1 MEINNITP
9 ICKILVIGV
18 GGGGCNAVNRMIA
31 SGLKSASFVA
41 ANTDKQAL
49 MLSKASVQIQ
59 LGEKLTK
66 GLGAGADPEIGR
78 KAAEESRAQITEK
91 LRGVDLVF
99 ITAGMGGGT
108 GTGAAPVIASIAR
121 EMGILTIAVVTKPFE
136 FEGRTRSANAEL
148 GIKNLSKCVDTLVV
162 IPNDRLLSIAPKGT
176 SIVDAFKYADE
187 VLRQGIQGISDLIA
201 TPSLI
206 NLDFADV
213 RTVMKNRGLAHMG
226 IGEGKGEKRNELAVR
241 QAIASPLLETSI
253 NGAKAVIINV
263 KGGFD
268 LTLEEVNDAVNLVK
282 EVVSPEANTIFGATI
297 DETYNDRMIV
307 TIVATGFEGSRFEN
321 ATQSGVQKP
330 SFVGAQNPQIAKPG
344 DTGNFD
350 KAKFNDFI
358 TGKPT
363 VSSIFDRNFGTGI
376 SQPVQNQQQRPTE
389 MRRETYTEA
398 DLWNKLSKSSAIS
411 EYAQNQAEAEFDK
424 KYGLNQN
431 YANQNREIEVK
442 PTFATQ
448 ENMQRPVEPQNQNLQ
463 SRIKVDDADIP
474 PFLRRKFNK

>member
-31 SGLKSASFVA
+31 SGLKSASFIA

-49 MLSKASVQIQ
+49 MMSKASVQIQ

-78 KAAEESRAQITEK
+78 KAAEESRSQITEK

-136 FEGRTRSANAEL
+136 FEGKTRLTNAEL

-176 SIVDAFKYADE
+176 SIVDAFKYADD
-187 VLRQGIQGISDLIA
+187 VLRQGIQGISDLIV

-226 IGEGKGEKRNELAVR
+226 IGEGKGEKRNEIAVR

-253 NGAKAVIINV
+253 NGAKAVIINI

-282 EVVSPEANTIFGATI
+282 EVVSPEANTIFGTTV
-297 DETYNDRMIV
+297 DESYNERMIV

-321 ATQSGVQKP
+321 ATAQNQQKLAMMQQQASLQKP
-330 SFVGAQNPQIAKPG
+330 Q

-350 KAKFNDFI
+350 RSRFNDFVA
-358 TGKPT
+358 GKPT
-363 VSSIFDRNFGTGI
+363 VMSLFEKKDGETRVQTPVM
-376 SQPVQNQQQRPTE
+376 QPEFMQPKRE
-389 MRRETYTEA
+389 MYTDV
-398 DLWNKLSKSSAIS
+398 DLWNKLQNSAPKQQSNIPTN
-411 EYAQNQAEAEFDK
+411 EELDK
-424 KYGLNQN
+424 KYGLTKTTNFVEQSQPIASQPVN
-431 YANQNREIEVK
+431 IERTAK
-442 PTFATQ
+442 LDS
-448 ENMQRPVEPQNQNLQ
+448 N
-463 SRIKVDDADIP
+463 IKVDNAEIP